1 MEIKFILDVFVLTL
15 QFYYN
20 WNIPEAILRNLI
32 TAVLMG
38 CNSWQLKRTPVSKE
52 IEAYWVLDGRQLLLV
67 FLSGGVIYFIAHN
80 S

>member
-20 WNIPEAILRNLI
+20 WNIPEAVLRNLI

-38 CNSWQLKRTPVSKE
+38 CNS
-52 IEAYWVLDGRQLLLV
+52 
-67 FLSGGVIYFIAHN
+67 
-80 S
+80 